1 MFLNIR
7 EEDIRADCPHNAPMT
22 LRAFNKISPRQFNT
36 SVSPLNPF
44 EIPRY
49 APTTVGQFSKALL
62 QQQGQMATQM
72 TSSLSIPVIEE
83 AILAETD
90 VEDFIIDFGDELV
103 QFGEAEEKEE
113 LPLIDVEIDPEEDT
127 VMIQGKQMKRYYG
140 LSKEKQL
147 EKEEDEK
154 IARKEAGLPRSR
166 RVDGQVSNARQMG
179 AEDTRTR
186 QKKKKLRGAAEY
198 LAERRDTNM
207 DLSDKERLLQLEKE
221 KRIDYGKAPEIGPLQ
236 PLPKVGY

>member
-62 QQQGQMATQM
+62 QQQGQMASQM

-90 VEDFIIDFGDELV
+90 VEDFIIDFGDENIEVEIDPMLLV
-103 QFGEAEEKEE
+103 DDVAIQEEEKEE
-113 LPLIDVEIDPEEDT
+113 LAPIDVEIDQLISIKDKTETD
-127 VMIQGKQMKRYYG
+127 
-140 LSKEKQL
+140 SKKL
-147 EKEEDEK
+147 AKK
-154 IARKEAGLPRSR
+154 VRINVRKNRKTLP
-166 RVDGQVSNARQMG
+166 
-179 AEDTRTR
+179 
-186 QKKKKLRGAAEY
+186 KLRGAEEY
-198 LAERRDTNM
+198 LDERRDPNE
-207 DLSDKERLLQLEKE
+207 DLSDEMRLRSLERERGMDLGGT
-221 KRIDYGKAPEIGPLQ
+221 DGAPRSE
-236 PLPKVGY
+236 GY

>member
-147 EKEEDEK
+147 EKD
-154 IARKEAGLPRSR
+154 
-166 RVDGQVSNARQMG
+166 NA
-179 AEDTRTR
+179 
-186 QKKKKLRGAAEY
+186 LVINI
-198 LAERRDTNM
+198 LN
-207 DLSDKERLLQLEKE
+207 QL
-221 KRIDYGKAPEIGPLQ
+221 
-236 PLPKVGY
+236 KVVV

>member
-62 QQQGQMATQM
+62 QQQGQMASQM

-90 VEDFIIDFGDELV
+90 VEDFIIDFGDENIEVEIDPMLLV
-103 QFGEAEEKEE
+103 DDVAIQEEEKEE
-113 LPLIDVEIDPEEDT
+113 LAPIDVEIDQLISIKDKTETD
-127 VMIQGKQMKRYYG
+127 
-140 LSKEKQL
+140 SKKL
-147 EKEEDEK
+147 AKK
-154 IARKEAGLPRSR
+154 VRINVRKNRKTLP
-166 RVDGQVSNARQMG
+166 
-179 AEDTRTR
+179 
-186 QKKKKLRGAAEY
+186 KLRGADEY
-198 LAERRDTNM
+198 LDERRDPNE
-207 DLSDKERLLQLEKE
+207 DLSDEMRLRSLERERGMDLGGT
-221 KRIDYGKAPEIGPLQ
+221 DGAPRSE
-236 PLPKVGY
+236 GY

>member
-62 QQQGQMATQM
+62 QQQSGVANQMTSQI
-72 TSSLSIPVIEE
+72 TSSLSIPLIEE

-90 VEDFIIDFGDELV
+90 IEDFIIDFGDEIV
-103 QFGEAEEKEE
+103 EVEEEEEKEE
-113 LPLIDVEIDPEEDT
+113 SLLIDVEIDPEEDSI
-127 VMIQGKQMKRYYG
+127 MIQGKEPLTRRKKVEM
-140 LSKEKQL
+140 
-147 EKEEDEK
+147 
-154 IARKEAGLPRSR
+154 KEARLMEQEDFRS
-166 RVDGQVSNARQMG
+166 N
-179 AEDTRTR
+179 
-186 QKKKKLRGAAEY
+186 KKQLRGAAED

-207 DLSDKERLLQLEKE
+207 DLSDEERLLKLEKE

-236 PLPKVGY
+236 PLPKAAY

>member
-62 QQQGQMATQM
+62 QQQGQMASQM

-83 AILAETD
+83 AILAETN
-90 VEDFIIDFGDELV
+90 VEDFIIDFGDENIEVEIDPMSLV
-103 QFGEAEEKEE
+103 DDVAIQEEEKEE
-113 LPLIDVEIDPEEDT
+113 LPLIDVEIDQLISIKDKTETD
-127 VMIQGKQMKRYYG
+127 
-140 LSKEKQL
+140 SKKL
-147 EKEEDEK
+147 AKK
-154 IARKEAGLPRSR
+154 VRINVRKNRKTLP
-166 RVDGQVSNARQMG
+166 
-179 AEDTRTR
+179 
-186 QKKKKLRGAAEY
+186 KLRGAED
-198 LAERRDTNM
+198 LDERRDPNE
-207 DLSDKERLLQLEKE
+207 DLSDEMRLRSLERERGMDLGGT
-221 KRIDYGKAPEIGPLQ
+221 DGAPRSE
-236 PLPKVGY
+236 GY

>member
-62 QQQGQMATQM
+62 QQQGQTASQM

-90 VEDFIIDFGDELV
+90 VEDFIIDFGDENIEVEIDPMLLV
-103 QFGEAEEKEE
+103 DDVAIQEEEKEE
-113 LPLIDVEIDPEEDT
+113 LAPIDVEIDQLISIKDKTETD
-127 VMIQGKQMKRYYG
+127 
-140 LSKEKQL
+140 SKKL
-147 EKEEDEK
+147 AKK
-154 IARKEAGLPRSR
+154 VRINVRKNRKTLP
-166 RVDGQVSNARQMG
+166 
-179 AEDTRTR
+179 
-186 QKKKKLRGAAEY
+186 KLRGAEEY
-198 LAERRDTNM
+198 LDERRDPNE
-207 DLSDKERLLQLEKE
+207 DLSDEMRLRSLERERGMDLGGT
-221 KRIDYGKAPEIGPLQ
+221 DGAPRSE
-236 PLPKVGY
+236 GY

>member
-1 MFLNIR
+1 MPMAELAIKWKAVKPEVSLGFQMAVKQGRHVPFSETLNIR
-7 EEDIRADCPHNAPMT
+7 EEDIRADCPLNAPMT

-62 QQQGQMATQM
+62 QQQGQMASQM

-103 QFGEAEEKEE
+103 QFVA
-113 LPLIDVEIDPEEDT
+113 
-127 VMIQGKQMKRYYG
+127 
-140 LSKEKQL
+140 
-147 EKEEDEK
+147 
-154 IARKEAGLPRSR
+154 
-166 RVDGQVSNARQMG
+166 
-179 AEDTRTR
+179 
-186 QKKKKLRGAAEY
+186 
-198 LAERRDTNM
+198 
-207 DLSDKERLLQLEKE
+207 
-221 KRIDYGKAPEIGPLQ
+221 
-236 PLPKVGY
+236 

>member
-62 QQQGQMATQM
+62 QQQGQMTSQM
-72 TSSLSIPVIEE
+72 TSSLSIPLIEE

-90 VEDFIIDFGDELV
+90 VEDFIIDFGDENIEVEIDPMSLV
-103 QFGEAEEKEE
+103 DDVAIQEEEKEE
-113 LPLIDVEIDPEEDT
+113 LAPIDVEID
-127 VMIQGKQMKRYYG
+127 
-140 LSKEKQL
+140 QL
-147 EKEEDEK
+147 
-154 IARKEAGLPRSR
+154 ISI
-166 RVDGQVSNARQMG
+166 N
-179 AEDTRTR
+179 DTR
-186 QKKKKLRGAAEY
+186 
-198 LAERRDTNM
+198 
-207 DLSDKERLLQLEKE
+207 
-221 KRIDYGKAPEIGPLQ
+221 
-236 PLPKVGY
+236 

>member
-62 QQQGQMATQM
+62 QQQGQTASQM

-90 VEDFIIDFGDELV
+90 VEDFIIDFGDENIEVEIDPMLLV
-103 QFGEAEEKEE
+103 DDVAIQEEEKEE
-113 LPLIDVEIDPEEDT
+113 LAPIDVEIDQLISIKDKTETD
-127 VMIQGKQMKRYYG
+127 
-140 LSKEKQL
+140 SKKL
-147 EKEEDEK
+147 AKK
-154 IARKEAGLPRSR
+154 VRINVRKNRKTLP
-166 RVDGQVSNARQMG
+166 
-179 AEDTRTR
+179 
-186 QKKKKLRGAAEY
+186 KLRGAED
-198 LAERRDTNM
+198 LDERRDPNE
-207 DLSDKERLLQLEKE
+207 DLSDEMRLRSLERERGMDLGGT
-221 KRIDYGKAPEIGPLQ
+221 DGAPRSE
-236 PLPKVGY
+236 GY

>member
-7 EEDIRADCPHNAPMT
+7 EEDIRGDCPLNAPMT

-62 QQQGQMATQM
+62 QQQGSVANQMASQM

-103 QFGEAEEKEE
+103 QFEEEEEKEE
-113 LPLIDVEIDPEEDT
+113 SLLIDVEIDPEEDSI
-127 VMIQGKQMKRYYG
+127 MIQGKQP
-140 LSKEKQL
+140 LSRRKKVEM
-147 EKEEDEK
+147 
-154 IARKEAGLPRSR
+154 KEARLMEQEDFRS
-166 RVDGQVSNARQMG
+166 
-179 AEDTRTR
+179 
-186 QKKKKLRGAAEY
+186 KKKKLRGAAED

-207 DLSDKERLLQLEKE
+207 DLSDEERLLKLEKE
-221 KRIDYGKAPEIGPLQ
+221 KRIDYGKAPEIGQLQ
-236 PLPKVGY
+236 PLPKAAY

>member
-7 EEDIRADCPHNAPMT
+7 EEDIRADCPLNAPMT

-62 QQQGQMATQM
+62 QQQGQTASQM

-90 VEDFIIDFGDELV
+90 VEDFIIDFGDENIEVEIDPMLLV
-103 QFGEAEEKEE
+103 DDVAIQEEEKEE
-113 LPLIDVEIDPEEDT
+113 LAPIDVEIDQLISIKDKTETD
-127 VMIQGKQMKRYYG
+127 
-140 LSKEKQL
+140 SKKL
-147 EKEEDEK
+147 AKK
-154 IARKEAGLPRSR
+154 VRINVRKNRKTLP
-166 RVDGQVSNARQMG
+166 
-179 AEDTRTR
+179 
-186 QKKKKLRGAAEY
+186 KLRGAEEY
-198 LAERRDTNM
+198 LDERRDPNE
-207 DLSDKERLLQLEKE
+207 DLSDEMRLRSLERERGMDLGGT
-221 KRIDYGKAPEIGPLQ
+221 DGAPRSE
-236 PLPKVGY
+236 GY

>member
-127 VMIQGKQMKRYYG
+127 VMIQGKQREEPLTRRKKVEMKEAR
-140 LSKEKQL
+140 LM
-147 EKEEDEK
+147 EKEDS
-154 IARKEAGLPRSR
+154 RS
-166 RVDGQVSNARQMG
+166 
-179 AEDTRTR
+179 
-186 QKKKKLRGAAEY
+186 KKKKLRGAAEY
-198 LAERRDTNM
+198 LAERRDTNK
-207 DLSDKERLLQLEKE
+207 DLSDEERLLQLEKE

>member
-62 QQQGQMATQM
+62 QQQGQMASQM

-90 VEDFIIDFGDELV
+90 VEDFIIDFGDENIEVEIDPMSLV
-103 QFGEAEEKEE
+103 DDVAIQEEEKEE
-113 LPLIDVEIDPEEDT
+113 LAPIDVEIDQLISIKDKTETD
-127 VMIQGKQMKRYYG
+127 
-140 LSKEKQL
+140 SKKL
-147 EKEEDEK
+147 AKK
-154 IARKEAGLPRSR
+154 VRINVRKNRKTLP
-166 RVDGQVSNARQMG
+166 
-179 AEDTRTR
+179 
-186 QKKKKLRGAAEY
+186 KLRGAEEY
-198 LAERRDTNM
+198 LDERRDPNE
-207 DLSDKERLLQLEKE
+207 DLSDEMRLRSLERERGMDLGGT
-221 KRIDYGKAPEIGPLQ
+221 DGAPRSE
-236 PLPKVGY
+236 GY

>member
-62 QQQGQMATQM
+62 QQQGQMASQM

-90 VEDFIIDFGDELV
+90 VDDFIIDFGDENIEVEIDPMSLV
-103 QFGEAEEKEE
+103 DDVAIQEEEKEE
-113 LPLIDVEIDPEEDT
+113 LPLIDVEIDQLISIKDKTETD
-127 VMIQGKQMKRYYG
+127 
-140 LSKEKQL
+140 SKKL
-147 EKEEDEK
+147 AKK
-154 IARKEAGLPRSR
+154 VRINVRKNRKTLP
-166 RVDGQVSNARQMG
+166 
-179 AEDTRTR
+179 
-186 QKKKKLRGAAEY
+186 KLRGAED
-198 LAERRDTNM
+198 LDERRDPNE
-207 DLSDKERLLQLEKE
+207 DLSDEMRLRSLERERGMDLGGT
-221 KRIDYGKAPEIGPLQ
+221 DGAPRSE
-236 PLPKVGY
+236 GY

>member
-62 QQQGQMATQM
+62 QQQGSVANQMASQM

-103 QFGEAEEKEE
+103 QFEEEEEKEE
-113 LPLIDVEIDPEEDT
+113 SLLIDVEIDPEEDSI
-127 VMIQGKQMKRYYG
+127 MIQGKQ
-140 LSKEKQL
+140 SKEPLSRRKKV
-147 EKEEDEK
+147 EM
-154 IARKEAGLPRSR
+154 KEARLMEQADFRS
-166 RVDGQVSNARQMG
+166 
-179 AEDTRTR
+179 
-186 QKKKKLRGAAEY
+186 KKKKLRGAAED

-207 DLSDKERLLQLEKE
+207 DLSDEERLLKLEKE
-221 KRIDYGKAPEIGPLQ
+221 KRIDYGKAPEIGQLQ
-236 PLPKVGY
+236 PLPKAGY